1 MPLLTSFFH
10 LGPFSWSALFCCA
23 LNGLLIGVERQT
35 RGKPVGIRTSI
46 LIISGTYFF
55 MAMCVSLSPNPMD
68 QARVLGQII
77 TGVGFLGAGV
87 MMTQDGKI
95 HGVTSAAVIWVLA
108 SLGLMI
114 GLGYLTESVLIT
126 VLMLAVLLG
135 VDKVENTFQSLRRGV
150 HQKLRRSLT
159 ERRTISH
166 DVEHD
171 NILSSESADSVITET
186 VEKRQDTESN
196 KP

>member
-1 MPLLTSFFH
+1 MQETLDTFLNIE
-10 LGPFSWSALFCCA
+10 PFSWPALLCCA
-23 LNGLLIGVERQT
+23 LNGVLIGAERQT

-55 MAMCVSLSPNPMD
+55 MSMAVYLSPNTLD

-108 SLGLMI
+108 SMGMMI
-114 GLGYLTESVLIT
+114 GLGLMHQSVLIT
-126 VLMLAVLLG
+126 LLTLAVLLG
-135 VDKVENTFQSLRRGV
+135 VDKAENRIQALRRGV
-150 HQKLRRSLT
+150 HQKIQQRRS
-159 ERRTISH
+159 
-166 DVEHD
+166 
-171 NILSSESADSVITET
+171 SSRLI
-186 VEKRQDTESN
+186 K
-196 KP
+196 

>member
-1 MPLLTSFFH
+1 MQETLDTFLNIE
-10 LGPFSWSALFCCA
+10 PFSWPALLCCA
-23 LNGLLIGVERQT
+23 LNGVLIGAERQT

-55 MAMCVSLSPNPMD
+55 MSMAVYLSPNTLD

-108 SLGLMI
+108 SMGMMI
-114 GLGYLTESVLIT
+114 GLGLMHQSVLIT
-126 VLMLAVLLG
+126 LLALAVLLG
-135 VDKVENTFQSLRRGV
+135 VDKAENRIQALRRGV
-150 HQKLRRSLT
+150 HQKIQQRRS
-159 ERRTISH
+159 
-166 DVEHD
+166 
-171 NILSSESADSVITET
+171 SSRLI
-186 VEKRQDTESN
+186 K
-196 KP
+196 

>member
-1 MPLLTSFFH
+1 MSLTLDSLFNIE
-10 LGPFSWSALFCCA
+10 PFSWVALLCCA
-23 LNGLLIGVERQT
+23 VNGLLIGAERQT

-55 MAMCVSLSPNPMD
+55 MSMAVYLSPNTLD

-108 SLGLMI
+108 SMGMMI
-114 GLGYLTESVLIT
+114 GLGLMQQSVIMT
-126 VLMLAVLLG
+126 VLALTVLLG
-135 VDKVENTFQSLRRGV
+135 VDKAENRIQALRRGV
-150 HQKLRRSLT
+150 HQKIQQRRSSRL
-159 ERRTISH
+159 I
-166 DVEHD
+166 
-171 NILSSESADSVITET
+171 
-186 VEKRQDTESN
+186 K
-196 KP
+196 

>member
-1 MPLLTSFFH
+1 MSLTLDSLLNIE
-10 LGPFSWSALFCCA
+10 PFSWVALLCCA
-23 LNGLLIGVERQT
+23 VNGLLIGAERQT

-55 MAMCVSLSPNPMD
+55 MSMAAYLSPNTLD

-108 SLGLMI
+108 SMGMMI
-114 GLGYLTESVLIT
+114 GLGLMQQSVIMT
-126 VLMLAVLLG
+126 VLALTVLLG
-135 VDKVENTFQSLRRGV
+135 VDKAENRIQALRRGV
-150 HQKLRRSLT
+150 HQKIQQRRSSRL
-159 ERRTISH
+159 I
-166 DVEHD
+166 
-171 NILSSESADSVITET
+171 
-186 VEKRQDTESN
+186 K
-196 KP
+196 

>member
-1 MPLLTSFFH
+1 MQSLGQFLD
-10 LGPFSWSALFCCA
+10 LGPFSWPALLCCA
-23 LNGLLIGVERQT
+23 INGLLIGIERQT

-55 MAMCVSLSPNPMD
+55 LAMAVSLSPNTLD

-114 GLGYLTESVLIT
+114 GLGYLQQSVIIT
-126 VLMLAVLLG
+126 VLALCVLYG
-135 VDKVENTFQSLRRGV
+135 VDKVENSFQSLRRGV
-150 HQKLRRSLT
+150 HQRFR
-159 ERRTISH
+159 RRT
-166 DVEHD
+166 
-171 NILSSESADSVITET
+171 
-186 VEKRQDTESN
+186 
-196 KP
+196 

>member
-1 MPLLTSFFH
+1 MSFTLDSLLNIE
-10 LGPFSWSALFCCA
+10 PFSWVALLCCA
-23 LNGLLIGVERQT
+23 INGLLIGAERQT

-55 MAMCVSLSPNPMD
+55 MSMAVYLSPNTLD

-108 SLGLMI
+108 SMGMMI
-114 GLGYLTESVLIT
+114 GLGLEQQSVIMTILALI
-126 VLMLAVLLG
+126 VLLG
-135 VDKVENTFQSLRRGV
+135 VDKAENRIQALRRGV
-150 HQKLRRSLT
+150 HQKIQQRRSSRL
-159 ERRTISH
+159 I
-166 DVEHD
+166 
-171 NILSSESADSVITET
+171 
-186 VEKRQDTESN
+186 K
-196 KP
+196 

>member
-1 MPLLTSFFH
+1 M
-10 LGPFSWSALFCCA
+10 
-23 LNGLLIGVERQT
+23 LIGAERQT

-55 MAMCVSLSPNPMD
+55 MSMAVYLSPNTLD

-108 SLGLMI
+108 SMGMMI
-114 GLGYLTESVLIT
+114 GLGLMQQSVIMT
-126 VLMLAVLLG
+126 VLVLTVLLG
-135 VDKVENTFQSLRRGV
+135 VDKAENRIQALRRGV
-150 HQKLRRSLT
+150 HQKIQQRRSSRL
-159 ERRTISH
+159 I
-166 DVEHD
+166 
-171 NILSSESADSVITET
+171 
-186 VEKRQDTESN
+186 K
-196 KP
+196 